1 MVAPKIIPA
10 LAVSWEPIEVTWTP
24 LDQKE
29 EVTTYEVEYRSFI
42 SRSSMQVQG
51 SSVLVKGLSQYT
63 SYKVSV
69 RGRNA
74 QNAGGIPQNSAEVK
88 TLSQ

>member
-1 MVAPKIIPA
+1 M
-10 LAVSWEPIEVTWTP
+10 SWHTIEVTWTP
-24 LDQKE
+24 LYQKE
-29 EVTTYEVEYRSFI
+29 KVTSYEVEYCSFI

-51 SSVLVKGLSQYT
+51 SSVLVRGLTQYT

-74 QNAGGIPQNSAEVK
+74 QNAGPWNSVEVK
-88 TLSQ
+88 TLGQ